1 MKTKI
6 PAIPYLI
13 WTLIFVLVPLFLV
26 IYFAFTN
33 QKGDFTLDNFANVTS
48 FTPVIVR
55 SVVLAAVSTVIC
67 LILAYP
73 LSYYIS
79 RQEKTIQHAL
89 IMLVMLPM
97 WMNFLLRTYAW
108 MSILENNGLINRA
121 FLFMGL
127 SPLKLINTQAAVLI
141 GMVYNYLPFMILPLY
156 SVMTK
161 IHNSLIEASQD
172 LGANS
177 FNVFTKVIFPLSLP
191 GMAAGVTMVFV
202 AAVSTFVISRMLG
215 GGSNILI
222 GDLIEMQFLGM
233 SYNPNLGSAISL
245 VLIVISLC
253 AIMLMQQIDEEDE
266 DVKGMFL

>member
-13 WTLIFVLVPLFLV
+13 WTLVFILVPLILV

-33 QKGDFTLDNFANVTS
+33 QRGDFTIKNFADVST
-48 FTPVIVR
+48 FAPVIMR
-55 SVVLAAVSTVIC
+55 SVMLAFVSTLVC

-79 RQEKTIQHAL
+79 RQNKTVQHAL

-108 MSILENNGLINRA
+108 MTILEQNGLINKA
-121 FLFMGL
+121 LIFFGL
-127 SPLKLINTQAAVLI
+127 SPVKLINTQWAVLI
-141 GMVYNYLPFMILPLY
+141 GMIYNYLPFMILPLY

-161 IHNSLIEASQD
+161 IHKSLIEASQD

-177 FNVFTKVIFPLSLP
+177 FNVFTKIVFPLSLP
-191 GMAAGVTMVFV
+191 GMASGVTMVFV

-253 AIMLMQQIDEEDE
+253 AILLMQQIDDDD
-266 DVKGMFL
+266 DVEGMLL

>member
-13 WTLIFVLVPLFLV
+13 WTLVFILVPLVLV

-33 QKGDFTLDNFANVTS
+33 QRGDFTIKNFADVST
-48 FTPVIVR
+48 FAPVIMR
-55 SVVLAAVSTVIC
+55 SVMLAFVSTLVC

-79 RQEKTIQHAL
+79 RQNKTVQHAL

-108 MSILENNGLINRA
+108 MTILEQNGLINKA
-121 FLFMGL
+121 LIFFGL
-127 SPLKLINTQAAVLI
+127 SPVKLINTQWAVLI
-141 GMVYNYLPFMILPLY
+141 GMIYNYLPFMILPLY

-161 IHNSLIEASQD
+161 IHKSLIEASQD

-177 FNVFTKVIFPLSLP
+177 FNVFTKVVFPLSLP
-191 GMAAGVTMVFV
+191 GMASGVTMVFV

-253 AIMLMQQIDEEDE
+253 AIMLMQQIDDDD
-266 DVKGMFL
+266 DVEGMLL

>member
-13 WTLIFVLVPLFLV
+13 WALVFILVPLILV

-33 QKGDFTLDNFANVTS
+33 QRGDFTIKNFADVST
-48 FTPVIVR
+48 FAPVIMR
-55 SVVLAAVSTVIC
+55 SVMLAFVATLVC

-79 RQEKTIQHAL
+79 RQNKTVQHAL

-108 MSILENNGLINRA
+108 MTILEQNGLINKA
-121 FLFMGL
+121 LIFFGL
-127 SPLKLINTQAAVLI
+127 SPVKLINTQWAVLI
-141 GMVYNYLPFMILPLY
+141 GMIYNYLPFMILPLY

-161 IHNSLIEASQD
+161 IHKSLIEASQD

-177 FNVFTKVIFPLSLP
+177 FNVFTKVVFPLSLP
-191 GMAAGVTMVFV
+191 GMASGVTMVFV

-253 AIMLMQQIDEEDE
+253 AILLMQQIDDDD
-266 DVKGMFL
+266 DVEGMLL

>member
-13 WTLIFVLVPLFLV
+13 WTLVFILVPLILV

-33 QKGDFTLDNFANVTS
+33 QKGDFTIKNFADVST
-48 FTPVIVR
+48 FAPVIMR
-55 SVVLAAVSTVIC
+55 SVMLAFAATLVC

-79 RQEKTIQHAL
+79 RQNKTVQHAL

-108 MSILENNGLINRA
+108 MTILEQNGLINKA
-121 FLFMGL
+121 LIFFGL
-127 SPLKLINTQAAVLI
+127 SPVKLINTQWAVLI
-141 GMVYNYLPFMILPLY
+141 GMIYNYLPFMILPLY

-161 IHNSLIEASQD
+161 IHKSLIEASQD

-177 FNVFTKVIFPLSLP
+177 FNVFTKVVFPLSLP
-191 GMAAGVTMVFV
+191 GMASGVTMVFV

-253 AIMLMQQIDEEDE
+253 AILLMQQIDD
-266 DVKGMFL
+266 DVEGMLL

>member
-13 WTLIFVLVPLFLV
+13 WTLVFILVPLVLV

-33 QKGDFTLDNFANVTS
+33 QRGDFTIKNFADVST
-48 FTPVIVR
+48 FAPVIMR
-55 SVVLAAVSTVIC
+55 SVMLAFVSTLVC

-79 RQEKTIQHAL
+79 RQNKTVQHAL

-108 MSILENNGLINRA
+108 MTILEQNGLINKA
-121 FLFMGL
+121 LIFFGL
-127 SPLKLINTQAAVLI
+127 SPVKLINTQWAVLI
-141 GMVYNYLPFMILPLY
+141 GMIYNYLPFMILPLY

-161 IHNSLIEASQD
+161 IHKSLIEASQD

-177 FNVFTKVIFPLSLP
+177 FNVFTKVVFPLSLP
-191 GMAAGVTMVFV
+191 GMASGVTMVFV

-253 AIMLMQQIDEEDE
+253 AILLMQQIDDDD
-266 DVKGMFL
+266 DVEGMLL

>member
-13 WTLIFVLVPLFLV
+13 WTLVFILVPLVLV

-33 QKGDFTLDNFANVTS
+33 QRGDFTIKNFADVST
-48 FTPVIVR
+48 FAPVIMR
-55 SVVLAAVSTVIC
+55 SVMLAFVSTLVC

-79 RQEKTIQHAL
+79 RQNKTVQHAL

-108 MSILENNGLINRA
+108 MTILEQNGLINKA
-121 FLFMGL
+121 LIFFGL
-127 SPLKLINTQAAVLI
+127 SPIKLINTQWAVLI
-141 GMVYNYLPFMILPLY
+141 GMIYNYLPFMILPLY

-161 IHNSLIEASQD
+161 IHKSLIEASQD

-177 FNVFTKVIFPLSLP
+177 FNVFTKVVFPLSLP
-191 GMAAGVTMVFV
+191 GMASGVTMVFV

-253 AIMLMQQIDEEDE
+253 AILLMQQIDDDD
-266 DVKGMFL
+266 DVEGMLL

>member
-13 WTLIFVLVPLFLV
+13 WTLVFVLVPLFLV

-33 QKGDFTLDNFANVTS
+33 QRGDFTLNNFANVTG
-48 FTPVIVR
+48 FTPVIIR
-55 SVVLAAVSTVIC
+55 SVILAFIATLIC

-79 RQEKTIQHAL
+79 RQEKTVQNAL

-108 MSILENNGLINRA
+108 MTILENNGLINKM
-121 FLFMGL
+121 FMFMGL
-127 SPLKLINTQAAVLI
+127 SPVKLINTQAAVLI

-161 IHNSLIEASQD
+161 IHQSLIEASQD

-177 FNVFTKVIFPLSLP
+177 FNVFSKVIFPLSLP

>member
-13 WTLIFVLVPLFLV
+13 WTLVFILVPLILV

-33 QKGDFTLDNFANVTS
+33 QRGDFTIKNFADVST
-48 FTPVIVR
+48 FAPVIMR
-55 SVVLAAVSTVIC
+55 SVMLAFVATLVC

-79 RQEKTIQHAL
+79 RQNKTVQHAL

-108 MSILENNGLINRA
+108 MTILEQNGLINKA
-121 FLFMGL
+121 LIFFGL
-127 SPLKLINTQAAVLI
+127 SPVKLINTQWAVLI
-141 GMVYNYLPFMILPLY
+141 GMIYNYLPFMILPLY

-161 IHNSLIEASQD
+161 IHKSLIEASQD

-177 FNVFTKVIFPLSLP
+177 FNVFTKIVFPLSLP
-191 GMAAGVTMVFV
+191 GMASGVTMVFV

-253 AIMLMQQIDEEDE
+253 AILLMQQIDDDD
-266 DVKGMFL
+266 DVEGMLL

>member
-13 WTLIFVLVPLFLV
+13 WTLVFILVPLVLV

-33 QKGDFTLDNFANVTS
+33 QSGDFTIKNFADVST
-48 FTPVIVR
+48 FAPVIMR
-55 SVVLAAVSTVIC
+55 SVMLAFVSTLVC

-79 RQEKTIQHAL
+79 RQNKTVQHAL

-108 MSILENNGLINRA
+108 MTILEQNGLINKA
-121 FLFMGL
+121 LIFFGL
-127 SPLKLINTQAAVLI
+127 SPVKLINTQWAVLI
-141 GMVYNYLPFMILPLY
+141 GMIYNYLPFMILPLY

-161 IHNSLIEASQD
+161 IHKSLIEASQD

-177 FNVFTKVIFPLSLP
+177 FNVFTKVVFPLSLP
-191 GMAAGVTMVFV
+191 GMASGVTMVFV

-253 AIMLMQQIDEEDE
+253 AILLMQQIDD
-266 DVKGMFL
+266 DVEGMLL

>member
-13 WTLIFVLVPLFLV
+13 WTLVFILVPLILV

-33 QKGDFTLDNFANVTS
+33 QRGDFTIKNFADVST
-48 FTPVIVR
+48 FAPVIMR
-55 SVVLAAVSTVIC
+55 SVMLAFVSTLVC

-79 RQEKTIQHAL
+79 RQNKTVQHAL

-108 MSILENNGLINRA
+108 MTILEQNGLINKA
-121 FLFMGL
+121 LIFFGL
-127 SPLKLINTQAAVLI
+127 SPVKLINTQWAVLI
-141 GMVYNYLPFMILPLY
+141 GMIYNYLPFMILPLY

-161 IHNSLIEASQD
+161 IHKSLIEASQD

-177 FNVFTKVIFPLSLP
+177 FNVFTKVVFPLSLP
-191 GMAAGVTMVFV
+191 GMASGVTMVFV

-253 AIMLMQQIDEEDE
+253 AILLMQQIDDDD
-266 DVKGMFL
+266 DVEGMLL

>member
-13 WTLIFVLVPLFLV
+13 WTLVFVLVPLLLI

-33 QKGDFTLDNFANVTS
+33 VQGKFTLDNFANVTS
-48 FTPVIVR
+48 FTPVIMR
-55 SVVLAAVSTVIC
+55 SVILASISTLIC

-73 LSYYIS
+73 LSYYVS

-89 IMLVMLPM
+89 IMLIMLPM

-108 MSILENNGLINRA
+108 MTILENNGLINKT
-121 FLFMGL
+121 LFFFGL
-127 SPLKLINTQAAVLI
+127 SPLKLINTQVAVLI
-141 GMVYNYLPFMILPLY
+141 VMIYNYLPFMILPLY

-161 IHNSLIEASQD
+161 IHSSLIEASQD
-172 LGANS
+172 LGANP
-177 FNVFTKVIFPLSLP
+177 FNVFSKIIFPLSLP
-191 GMAAGVTMVFV
+191 GMASGVTMVFV

-233 SYNPNLGSAISL
+233 SYNPNLGSAISI

-253 AIMLMQQIDEEDE
+253 AIMIMQQIDENNE
-266 DVKGMFL
+266 DVENMFL

>member
-13 WTLIFVLVPLFLV
+13 WTLVFILVPLVLV

-33 QKGDFTLDNFANVTS
+33 QRGDFTIKNFADVST
-48 FTPVIVR
+48 FAPVIMR
-55 SVVLAAVSTVIC
+55 SVMLAFVSTLVC

-79 RQEKTIQHAL
+79 RQNKTVQHAL

-108 MSILENNGLINRA
+108 MTILEQNGLINKA
-121 FLFMGL
+121 LIFFGL
-127 SPLKLINTQAAVLI
+127 SPVKLINTQWAVLI
-141 GMVYNYLPFMILPLY
+141 GMIYNYLPFMILPLY

-161 IHNSLIEASQD
+161 IHKSLIEASQD

-177 FNVFTKVIFPLSLP
+177 FNVFTKVVFPLSLP
-191 GMAAGVTMVFV
+191 GMASGVTMVFV

-253 AIMLMQQIDEEDE
+253 AILLMQQIDDD
-266 DVKGMFL
+266 DVEGMLL

>member
-13 WTLIFVLVPLFLV
+13 WTLVFILVPLVLV

-33 QKGDFTLDNFANVTS
+33 QRGDFTIKNFADVST
-48 FTPVIVR
+48 FAPVIMR
-55 SVVLAAVSTVIC
+55 SVMLAFVSTLVC

-79 RQEKTIQHAL
+79 IQNKTVQHAL

-108 MSILENNGLINRA
+108 MTILEQNGLINKA
-121 FLFMGL
+121 LIFFGL
-127 SPLKLINTQAAVLI
+127 SPVKLINTQWAVLI
-141 GMVYNYLPFMILPLY
+141 GMIYNYLPFMILPLY

-161 IHNSLIEASQD
+161 IHKSLIEASQD

-177 FNVFTKVIFPLSLP
+177 FNVFTKVVFPLSLP
-191 GMAAGVTMVFV
+191 GMASGVTMVFV

-253 AIMLMQQIDEEDE
+253 AILLMQQIDDDD
-266 DVKGMFL
+266 DVEGMLL

>member
-6 PAIPYLI
+6 PAVPYLI
-13 WTLIFVLVPLFLV
+13 WTLVFVLVPLVLV
-26 IYFAFTN
+26 IYFAFTDQSGN
-33 QKGDFTLDNFANVTS
+33 FTLNNFANVTA
-48 FTPVIVR
+48 FTPVIIR
-55 SVVLAAVSTVIC
+55 SVILAAAATIIC

-73 LSYYIS
+73 LSFYIS
-79 RQEKTIQHAL
+79 RQNKTIQHAL

-108 MSILENNGLINRA
+108 MTILENNGVINRM
-121 FLFMGL
+121 LIFMGF

-141 GMVYNYLPFMILPLY
+141 GMVYNCLPFMILPLY
-156 SVMTK
+156 SIMTK
-161 IHNSLIEASQD
+161 IHQSLIEASQD

-177 FNVFTKVIFPLSLP
+177 FNVFSKIIFPLSLP

-202 AAVSTFVISRMLG
+202 AAVSTFVISRML

-253 AIMLMQQIDEEDE
+253 AIMLMQQVDDE
-266 DVKGMFL
+266 DVDGMFL

>member
-13 WTLIFVLVPLFLV
+13 WTLVFILVPLILV

-33 QKGDFTLDNFANVTS
+33 QKGDFTIKNFADVST
-48 FTPVIVR
+48 FAPVIMR
-55 SVVLAAVSTVIC
+55 SVMLAFVATLVC

-79 RQEKTIQHAL
+79 RQNKTVQHAL

-108 MSILENNGLINRA
+108 MTILEQNGLINKA
-121 FLFMGL
+121 LIFFGL
-127 SPLKLINTQAAVLI
+127 SPVKLINTQWAVLI
-141 GMVYNYLPFMILPLY
+141 GMIYNYLPFMILPLY

-161 IHNSLIEASQD
+161 IHKSLIEASQD

-177 FNVFTKVIFPLSLP
+177 FNVFTKIVFPLSLP
-191 GMAAGVTMVFV
+191 GMASGVTMVFV

-215 GGSNILI
+215 GGANILI

-253 AIMLMQQIDEEDE
+253 AILLMQQIDDDD
-266 DVKGMFL
+266 DVEGMLL

>member
-13 WTLIFVLVPLFLV
+13 WTLVFILVPLILV

-33 QKGDFTLDNFANVTS
+33 QRGDFTIKNFADVST
-48 FTPVIVR
+48 FAPVIMR
-55 SVVLAAVSTVIC
+55 SVMLAFVSTLVC

-79 RQEKTIQHAL
+79 RQNKTVQHAL

-108 MSILENNGLINRA
+108 MTILEQNGLINKA
-121 FLFMGL
+121 LIFLGL
-127 SPLKLINTQAAVLI
+127 SPVKLINTQWAVLI
-141 GMVYNYLPFMILPLY
+141 GMIYNYLPFMILPLY

-161 IHNSLIEASQD
+161 IHKSLIEASQD

-177 FNVFTKVIFPLSLP
+177 FNVFTKVVFPLSLP
-191 GMAAGVTMVFV
+191 GMASGVTMVFV

-253 AIMLMQQIDEEDE
+253 AILLMQQIDDDD
-266 DVKGMFL
+266 DVEGMLL

>member
-13 WTLIFVLVPLFLV
+13 WTLVFILVPLVLV

-33 QKGDFTLDNFANVTS
+33 QRGDFTIKNFADVST
-48 FTPVIVR
+48 FAPVIMR
-55 SVVLAAVSTVIC
+55 SVMLAFVSTLVC

-79 RQEKTIQHAL
+79 RQNKTVQHAL

-108 MSILENNGLINRA
+108 MTILEQNGLINKA
-121 FLFMGL
+121 LIFFGL
-127 SPLKLINTQAAVLI
+127 SPVNLINTQWAVLI
-141 GMVYNYLPFMILPLY
+141 GMIYNYLPFMILPLY

-161 IHNSLIEASQD
+161 IHKSLIEASQD

-177 FNVFTKVIFPLSLP
+177 FNVFTKVVFPLSLP
-191 GMAAGVTMVFV
+191 GMASGVTMVFV

-253 AIMLMQQIDEEDE
+253 AILLMQQIDDDD
-266 DVKGMFL
+266 DVEGMLL

>member
-13 WTLIFVLVPLFLV
+13 WTLVFILVPLILV

-33 QKGDFTLDNFANVTS
+33 QKGDFTIKNFADVST
-48 FTPVIVR
+48 FAPVIMR
-55 SVVLAAVSTVIC
+55 SVMLAFVATLVC

-79 RQEKTIQHAL
+79 RQNKTVQHAL

-108 MSILENNGLINRA
+108 MTILEQNGLINKA
-121 FLFMGL
+121 LIFFGL
-127 SPLKLINTQAAVLI
+127 SPVKLINTQWAVLI
-141 GMVYNYLPFMILPLY
+141 GMIYNYLPFMILPLY

-161 IHNSLIEASQD
+161 IHKSLIEASQD

-177 FNVFTKVIFPLSLP
+177 FNIFTKIVFPLSLP
-191 GMAAGVTMVFV
+191 GMASGVTMVFV

-215 GGSNILI
+215 GGANILI

-253 AIMLMQQIDEEDE
+253 AIMLMQQIDDDD
-266 DVKGMFL
+266 DVEGMLL

>member
-13 WTLIFVLVPLFLV
+13 WTLVFILVPLILV

-33 QKGDFTLDNFANVTS
+33 QRGDFTIKNFADVST
-48 FTPVIVR
+48 FAPVIMR
-55 SVVLAAVSTVIC
+55 SVMLAFVSTLVC

-79 RQEKTIQHAL
+79 RQNKTVQHAL

-108 MSILENNGLINRA
+108 MTILEQNGLINKA
-121 FLFMGL
+121 LIFFGL
-127 SPLKLINTQAAVLI
+127 SPVKLINTKWAVLI
-141 GMVYNYLPFMILPLY
+141 GMIYNYLPFMILPLY

-161 IHNSLIEASQD
+161 IHKSLIEASQD

-177 FNVFTKVIFPLSLP
+177 FNVFTKVVFPLSLP
-191 GMAAGVTMVFV
+191 GMASGVTMVFV

-253 AIMLMQQIDEEDE
+253 AILLMQQIDDDD
-266 DVKGMFL
+266 DVEGMLL

>member
-1 MKTKI
+1 MKEKI
-6 PAIPYLI
+6 PAMPYII
-13 WTLIFVLVPLFLV
+13 WTLIFTLIPLILV

-33 QKGDFTLDNFANVTS
+33 QNGEFTVNNFANVS
-48 FTPVIVR
+48 AFAPVIMR
-55 SVVLAAVSTVIC
+55 SIILALISTLIC

-79 RQEKTIQHAL
+79 RQSKTVQHAL

-108 MSILENNGLINRA
+108 MSILEQNGLINKA
-121 FLFMGL
+121 LIFMGL
-127 SPLKLINTQAAVLI
+127 SPVKLINTQWAVLI
-141 GMVYNYLPFMILPLY
+141 GMIYNYLPFMILPLY
-156 SVMTK
+156 SIMTK
-161 IHNSLIEASQD
+161 INKSLIEASQD

-177 FNVFTKVIFPLSLP
+177 FNVFSKIVFPLSLP

-253 AIMLMQQIDEEDE
+253 AIMLMQQIDDNEEDIK
-266 DVKGMFL
+266 DMLL

>member
-13 WTLIFVLVPLFLV
+13 WTLVFILVPLVLV

-33 QKGDFTLDNFANVTS
+33 QRGDFTIKNFADVST
-48 FTPVIVR
+48 FAPVIMR
-55 SVVLAAVSTVIC
+55 SVMLAFVSTLVC

-79 RQEKTIQHAL
+79 RQNKTVQHAL

-108 MSILENNGLINRA
+108 MTILEQNGLINKA
-121 FLFMGL
+121 LIFFGL
-127 SPLKLINTQAAVLI
+127 SPVKLINTQWALLI
-141 GMVYNYLPFMILPLY
+141 GMIYNYLPFMILPLY

-161 IHNSLIEASQD
+161 IHKSLIEASQD

-177 FNVFTKVIFPLSLP
+177 FNVFTKVVFPLSLP
-191 GMAAGVTMVFV
+191 GMASGVTMVFV

-253 AIMLMQQIDEEDE
+253 AILLMQQIDDDD
-266 DVKGMFL
+266 DVEGMLL

>member
-13 WTLIFVLVPLFLV
+13 WTLVFILVPLVLV

-33 QKGDFTLDNFANVTS
+33 QRGDFTIKNFADVST
-48 FTPVIVR
+48 FAPVIMR
-55 SVVLAAVSTVIC
+55 SVMLAFVSTLVC

-79 RQEKTIQHAL
+79 RQNKTVQHAL

-108 MSILENNGLINRA
+108 MTILEQNGLINKA
-121 FLFMGL
+121 LIFFGL
-127 SPLKLINTQAAVLI
+127 SPVKLINTQWAVLI
-141 GMVYNYLPFMILPLY
+141 GMIYNYLPFMILPLY

-161 IHNSLIEASQD
+161 IHKSLIEASQD

-177 FNVFTKVIFPLSLP
+177 FNVFTKVVFPLSLP
-191 GMAAGVTMVFV
+191 GMASGVTMVFV

-253 AIMLMQQIDEEDE
+253 TILLMQQIDDDD
-266 DVKGMFL
+266 DVEGMLL

>member
-13 WTLIFVLVPLFLV
+13 WTLVFILVPLVLV

-33 QKGDFTLDNFANVTS
+33 QRGDFTIKNFADVST
-48 FTPVIVR
+48 FAPVIMR
-55 SVVLAAVSTVIC
+55 SVMLAFVSTLVC

-79 RQEKTIQHAL
+79 RQNKTVQHAL

-108 MSILENNGLINRA
+108 MTILEQNGLINKA
-121 FLFMGL
+121 LIFFGL
-127 SPLKLINTQAAVLI
+127 SPVKLINTQWAVLI
-141 GMVYNYLPFMILPLY
+141 GMIYNYLPFMILPLY

-161 IHNSLIEASQD
+161 IHKSLIEASQD

-177 FNVFTKVIFPLSLP
+177 FNVFTKVVFPLSLP
-191 GMAAGVTMVFV
+191 GMASGVTMVFV

-253 AIMLMQQIDEEDE
+253 AILLMQQIDD
-266 DVKGMFL
+266 DVEGMLL